1 MKTTL
6 SILQN
11 ATIFILLVTVSL
23 ATKQTHAQTVY
34 TPYAITTFAGKT
46 LATGTN
52 DGIGGAAQFNQ
63 PEGVATDNA
72 GVVYVADRGNNT
84 IRKIT
89 PDGAV
94 TTLAGTGGQS
104 GSTNGTGSE
113 ARFNAPIGLAVD
125 AAGNVYVADS
135 QNHTIRK
142 ITPLGEVTTLAGSA
156 GNTGNANG
164 TGSVARFNR
173 PFGVALDGATNI
185 YIADCNN
192 HKIRKI
198 TPAGEVST
206 YAGSGVI
213 GTNDGTTATARFK
226 NPQGLAFDNV
236 TNLIVTDSQNYT
248 VRKITPAGVV
258 TTVAGF
264 GGQFGTNDAVGSAAR
279 FSFPNGVAVDSEGY
293 IYVVD
298 QGKATIRRITPSG
311 AVTTLAGKP
320 IVTGSLSGTADG
332 VGSAVRFGQPSGMA
346 LDSTGNIYVGDMLFN
361 RIRKGVPALVF
372 DNSQSSLSVSNGILQ
387 ARLTWP
393 FPTNVVTE
401 ASPDLQNWTPIQTN
415 AVTPE
420 GLGLSLPLD
429 TNQNQFF
436 RARLSP

>member
-6 SILQN
+6 SMLQN
-11 ATIFILLVTVSL
+11 TTSLFLLVMVSL
-23 ATKQTHAQTVY
+23 SPNQTRAQTVY
-34 TPYAITTFAGKT
+34 TPYAITTLAGKS
-46 LATGTN
+46 LGTGTN

-89 PDGAV
+89 PEGAV

-125 AAGNVYVADS
+125 AAGVVYVADS

-185 YIADCNN
+185 YVADCNN
-192 HKIRKI
+192 HRIRKI
-198 TPAGEVST
+198 TPAGLVST
-206 YAGSGVI
+206 YAGSGI
-213 GTNDGTTATARFK
+213 SGTNDGAGTTARFK
-226 NPQGLAFDNV
+226 NPQGLAFDSA
-236 TNLIVTDSQNYT
+236 TNLFVTDSQNYT
-248 VRKITPAGVV
+248 VRKITPDGVV
-258 TTVAGF
+258 STLAGF

-279 FSFPNGVAVDSEGY
+279 FSYPNGVAVDSEGY

-332 VGSAVRFGQPSGMA
+332 VGSAV
-346 LDSTGNIYVGDMLFN
+346 
-361 RIRKGVPALVF
+361 
-372 DNSQSSLSVSNGILQ
+372 
-387 ARLTWP
+387 
-393 FPTNVVTE
+393 
-401 ASPDLQNWTPIQTN
+401 
-415 AVTPE
+415 
-420 GLGLSLPLD
+420 
-429 TNQNQFF
+429 
-436 RARLSP
+436 

>member
-6 SILQN
+6 SMFQN
-11 ATIFILLVTVSL
+11 ATIPILLVTLFL
-23 ATKQTHAQTVY
+23 ATNQTHAQTVY
-34 TPYAITTFAGKT
+34 TAYAITNFAGKT
-46 LATGTN
+46 PGTN
-52 DGIGGAAQFNQ
+52 DGIGAVAQFNQ
-63 PEGVATDNA
+63 PEGVAMDNA
-72 GVVYVADRGNNT
+72 GVAYVADRGNNT

-94 TTLAGTGGQS
+94 TTLAGAGGQS

-142 ITPLGEVTTLAGSA
+142 VTPLGEVTTLAGSA

-173 PFGVALDGATNI
+173 PFGVALDSATNV
-185 YIADCNN
+185 YVADCNN

-198 TPAGEVST
+198 TPDGVVST
-206 YAGSGVI
+206 FAGSGI
-213 GTNDGTTATARFK
+213 SGTNDGAGATARFK
-226 NPQGLAFDNV
+226 NPQGLAFDSA
-236 TNLIVTDSQNYT
+236 TNLFVTDSQNYT
-248 VRKITPAGVV
+248 VRKITPDGAVS
-258 TTVAGF
+258 TLAGF

-279 FSFPNGVAVDSEGY
+279 FSFPNGVAVDREGY

-332 VGSAVRFGQPSGMA
+332 VGSAVRFFQPSGLA
-346 LDSTGNIYVGDMLFN
+346 LNSAGSLYVGDMLNN
-361 RIRKGVPALVF
+361 RIRRGMPALIF
-372 DNSQSSLSVSNGILQ
+372 ESSPSSISVSNGIFQ

-420 GLGLSLPLD
+420 GLGLSLPMD

-436 RARLSP
+436 RAHLSP